1 MQLQIFENKIIKDN
15 IVFIPKDLNNSVE
28 NTNNAESDILKHI
41 NLINLIKHFEGFKP
55 KAYVCEGGKW
65 TIGYGTTIY
74 MTGKAVKEGE
84 TITHEQAVIEM
95 NHEIEEKAAGI
106 MKYVKVNLNV
116 NQIDTLVSFAY
127 NCGVTAFKNST
138 LLKKL
143 NAGDYAA
150 VPNELMKW
158 INASGMPQP
167 GLWRRRLA
175 EALLWQGIT
184 QIPKKYDKN
193 FANMKYFPANWK
205 NYL

>member
-84 TITHEQAVIEM
+84 TKKKRTGGGTTASRP
-95 NHEIEEKAAGI
+95 AAATP
-106 MKYVKVNLNV
+106 
-116 NQIDTLVSFAY
+116 D
-127 NCGVTAFKNST
+127 
-138 LLKKL
+138 
-143 NAGDYAA
+143 
-150 VPNELMKW
+150 
-158 INASGMPQP
+158 
-167 GLWRRRLA
+167 RRRKN
-175 EALLWQGIT
+175 
-184 QIPKKYDKN
+184 IP
-193 FANMKYFPANWK
+193 M
-205 NYL
+205 L